1 MKKRNKKTAKI
12 LAAVLAA
19 ALGVCVPETTLQAA
33 GTLTSV
39 QIQMPGFVVE
49 QFSAP
54 RLMNVTKNAVVRTLP
69 DHNAEKLTSVTAGNT
84 VWGWGQT
91 NTGWYFVQVGS
102 QIGYVRYEAAAYATQ
117 DQIAAAQQPRG
128 GLHAVLLQQLLV
140 GAPGLSA
147 HALADIRQRNTIS
160 PCHIGKAGLTI
171 ILGDL
176 LQRRLHQCIAA
187 HGLHAGGLRGA
198 FKLCHHCICPP

>member
-1 MKKRNKKTAKI
+1 MPLMRLDKF
-12 LAAVLAA
+12 LSE
-19 ALGVCVPETTLQAA
+19 LGVASRKELRQIIKSGRVLVNGRPAAKSLKLSGGETVLVSLPEPEPT
-33 GTLTSV
+33 
-39 QIQMPGFVVE
+39 
-49 QFSAP
+49 
-54 RLMNVTKNAVVRTLP
+54 
-69 DHNAEKLTSVTAGNT
+69 
-84 VWGWGQT
+84 
-91 NTGWYFVQVGS
+91 
-102 QIGYVRYEAAAYATQ
+102 
-117 DQIAAAQQPRG
+117 AAQPQDIPLDVVYEDGDVIVVNKPRG

-140 GAPGLSA
+140 GAPSLGA

-187 HGLHAGGLRGA
+187 HGLHAGLLRGA

>member
-1 MKKRNKKTAKI
+1 MRWGGGERRRCAP
-12 LAAVLAA
+12 AVLPWAQA
-19 ALGVCVPETTLQAA
+19 VAL
-33 GTLTSV
+33 
-39 QIQMPGFVVE
+39 VE
-49 QFSAP
+49 QAVEVAGV
-54 RLMNVTKNAVVRTLP
+54 LVAHLCNDLLNV
-69 DHNAEKLTSVTAGNT
+69 
-84 VWGWGQT
+84 
-91 NTGWYFVQVGS
+91 
-102 QIGYVRYEAAAYATQ
+102 
-117 DQIAAAQQPRG
+117 QIAAAQQPRG

-187 HGLHAGGLRGA
+187 HGLHAGLLRGA